1 MIALAV
7 LDVTNYIRIPL
18 PYYLFTD
25 ALLMYRISLSFPFAV
40 TLSSQNI
47 LINYVVCF
55 TSFVIL
61 TTYVILY

>member
-25 ALLMYRISLSFPFAV
+25 ALLMYRISISFPLAV

-47 LINYVVCF
+47 LINYIVCF

-61 TTYVILY
+61 TTYAILY